1 MHGALTPSPA
11 KLNAGLSIEQ
21 LKVVLQRETQADL
34 SQWPDEIDAQSLLN
48 ANEANMW
55 DDIKALLNDV
65 GIKLDGR
72 AWFKLKSV
80 VNVSKVKIG
89 RDTREAAD
97 AGTPA
102 QGAREE
108 TKTDGEL
115 HRPRA
120 RAAGPRGHK
129 STGNLSR
136 PGENP
141 SISKENSKR
150 SAGKLSRIGW
160 KSKQTGLESQ
170 QKRQEIAADWPEI
183 PADRPEILADWLEI
197 SSDRQEILAESAG
210 NFAR

>member
-1 MHGALTPSPA
+1 MHGGLTPSPA

-108 TKTDGEL
+108 TKRIASFTD
-115 HRPRA
+115 RA
-120 RAAGPRGHK
+120 RGP
-129 STGNLSR
+129 
-136 PGENP
+136 PV
-141 SISKENSKR
+141 
-150 SAGKLSRIGW
+150 
-160 KSKQTGLESQ
+160 
-170 QKRQEIAADWPEI
+170 PED
-183 PADRPEILADWLEI
+183 ANRPEI
-197 SSDRQEILAESAG
+197 
-210 NFAR
+210 